1 MPKRAS
7 LLSSDLDLELD
18 LPLPSH
24 QQGAVSSRGRKVAG
38 QHTAERLSIPVY
50 SQASTCI
57 S

>member
-7 LLSSDLDLELD
+7 LLSSDLDLDLD

-24 QQGAVSSRGRKVAG
+24 QQGAVSSRGRKVVG
-38 QHTAERLSIPVY
+38 QHTAERLSDPVY
-50 SQASTCI
+50 SQASTCV